1 MPDLSWETAEL
12 IVHNS
17 IEEGVS
23 LIRVFNS
30 KVLPL
35 RTCSAQPLKARLYLC
50 YYMCPYLL

>member
-17 IEEGVS
+17 IEEGAS

-30 KVLPL
+30 KVSPLLIHCAQLPV
-35 RTCSAQPLKARLYLC
+35 LKSTRALI
-50 YYMCPYLL
+50 YLL

>member
-17 IEEGVS
+17 IEEGAS

-30 KVLPL
+30 KV
-35 RTCSAQPLKARLYLC
+35 TCGEGSPTNTLC
-50 YYMCPYLL
+50 STPST

>member
-17 IEEGVS
+17 IEEGAS

-30 KVLPL
+30 KVSLPL
-35 RTCSAQPLKARLYLC
+35 LIHCAQLPVLKSTHALI
-50 YYMCPYLL
+50 YLL